1 MVENNSKTVEN
12 APKGRI
18 FLPYLFPEFFLP
30 PLAMAAPL
38 MWRDLTWRLLLLLP
52 ELEPEPLRW
61 RCGCSEARFTLV
73 GCGVGA
79 ANST

>member
-1 MVENNSKTVEN
+1 MS
-12 APKGRI
+12 
-18 FLPYLFPEFFLP
+18 PYLFPEFFLP
-30 PLAMAAPL
+30 PLAMADEPL
-38 MWRDLTWRLLLLLP
+38 ALRDLTWRLLLLLP

-61 RCGCSEARFTLV
+61 RRCGCSDARFTLV